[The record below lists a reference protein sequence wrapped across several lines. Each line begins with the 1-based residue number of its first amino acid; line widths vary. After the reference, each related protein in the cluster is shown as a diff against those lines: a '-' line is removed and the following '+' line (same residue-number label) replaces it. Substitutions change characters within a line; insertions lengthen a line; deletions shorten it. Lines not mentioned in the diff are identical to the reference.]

1 MNIFNK
7 KFISILIFVLLL
19 PYIFKNEL
27 REFFEDKQIPE
38 SESIVDE
45 EIEVENTFEIK
56 NNDFDN
62 PEFNKQLAPTM
73 NYLSKYETEITDK
86 ANIVKNSLDN
96 LVKSRNDV
104 KLFNKPMT
112 SFDSLNFNR
121 AFIDT
126 LKIQS
131 LDDKYIYKL
140 NQRL

>member
-1 MNIFNK
+1 M
-7 KFISILIFVLLL
+7 
-19 PYIFKNEL
+19 
-27 REFFEDKQIPE
+27 
-38 SESIVDE
+38 DE
-45 EIEVENTFEIK
+45 EIEVENTFEVK
-56 NNDFDN
+56 NNNFDN
-62 PEFNKQLAPTM
+62 PEFNKHLAPTM
-73 NYLSKYETEITDK
+73 NYLTKYETEITDK

-112 SFDSLNFNR
+112 SFDSLNYNR